1 MKNYKVV
8 YGVFVLGSHLQ
19 YAEAT
24 PRDFGEISSVAIDCL
39 HSEV

>member
-8 YGVFVLGSHLQ
+8 YGVFVLGSLLQ

-24 PRDFGEISSVAIDCL
+24 QRDFGEISSVAIDCL